1 MFIDVRTVA
10 EPEELAAMARRRNR
24 LALDRAEA
32 NGSISAVKETALSD
46 RVSSKLVTTARKK
59 ARVNSEAE
67 LLESSLACLAPK
79 DEFGSRL
86 VRRKGTLP
94 QDLDLAI

>member
-1 MFIDVRTVA
+1 
-10 EPEELAAMARRRNR
+10 MARRRNK
-24 LALDRAEA
+24 LALDQAEA

-59 ARVNSEAE
+59 ARLNSEAE
-67 LLESSLACLAPK
+67 LFESSPGCLAPK
-79 DEFGSRL
+79 DDFGSRL